1 MCEINVFIAY
11 MLSRIKICG
20 NPRTYRTPKSSIL
33 DISDLGLHAVCLVG
47 WIGAFSIHYTP
58 SIDVWCAK
66 KTCKYFLQF
75 SIDIQQNVEWTRF
88 LAHPVCVYSN
98 DNEGGIKKCKIQIRL
113 SLGKFKR
120 PLWYIYRLFNVFP
133 LNLASIQKSPQTH
146 GYSSQ
151 SHTHPISIPMGMG
164 IPIPTAA
171 LPTILVST
179 QPHPQQDRSE

>member
-1 MCEINVFIAY
+1 VRNKRVHSIYAVAHKNLWESPHLQNPEILHTRHQWSWPPCRVSCRLNW
-11 MLSRIKICG
+11 RIQYTLYTQHWCV
-20 NPRTYRTPKSSIL
+20 
-33 DISDLGLHAVCLVG
+33 VC
-47 WIGAFSIHYTP
+47 
-58 SIDVWCAK
+58 K